1 MIKVI
6 QYALNS
12 THANKEFLPNID
24 SLLCFEFNSSKQRIF
39 TKYRFHP
46 TKNCMSELY
55 IIYSYKDEEVLNLM
69 ELHLIVI
76 CASIELLH
84 EKSLRE
90 LRMMKSLMVI
100 LKYTTQKRELSRA
113 NDHQSASHYNGVEI
127 FDNSTQPREFPGV
140 GHDQSK
146 SRYKGVKT
154 VDNSTRPREFLC
166 LRRCSGDKRCCYINK
181 NSNKII
187 VFGQGNCRVLIN
199 ISPSRSRV
207 TEELFLRITVNG
219 ELRST

>member
-1 MIKVI
+1 M
-6 QYALNS
+6 
-12 THANKEFLPNID
+12 
-24 SLLCFEFNSSKQRIF
+24 LLHH
-39 TKYRFHP
+39 KYRFHP

-76 CASIELLH
+76 CSSIELLH

-90 LRMMKSLMVI
+90 LRMMKSLIVI
-100 LKYTTQKRELSRA
+100 LKYTTQERESSRA
-113 NDHQSASHYNGVEI
+113 NDHQSTSRYNGVEI
-127 FDNSTQPREFPGV
+127 FDNSTQPREFPGAS
-140 GHDQSK
+140 HDQSK
-146 SRYKGVKT
+146 LRYKGVKT
-154 VDNSTRPREFLC
+154 IDNSTRPREFIC
-166 LRRCSGDKRCCYINK
+166 LRRCSGDKRYCYINE

-187 VFGQGNCRVLIN
+187 VFGQGNGRVLIN
-199 ISPSRSRV
+199 ISPSQSHV